1 MHRFQAGLGRP
12 EHFMLAEVV
21 QMPTNRTIE
30 DVLGDVYDS
39 GPDIRQGT
47 DLLVLRLP
55 VEQQWDPD
63 LFAGEMPSKVTGA
76 LVELLGGTDV
86 AITFARVDDRPVHLL
101 HSFRGRHLLSANLN
115 PRFPHATFPADLLM
129 KEVIEDIQ
137 AAELDHLLEKSRAV
151 ITAAPGT
158 VFEAP
163 SGRLVRHFIRVGN
176 IQYSR
181 DAVDALFYWLLP
193 HLDCCA
199 AILVDTW
206 SISSVAF
213 NISVLCQRYFGGG
226 PRRVELLPDYIDPA
240 YGSDLRAR
248 EVIERLVREAPTD
261 PNLDRILC
269 LISATQS
276 GSLRNTLGEV
286 VKGGLDRF
294 HAHYVAIFALGLTN
308 MPALRELVHDQRFQ
322 LLQPAADVPW
332 PDRRIRI
339 DRQVY
344 FPLIFQDELVE
355 ITQPVTLPS
364 REVVD
369 ALAGHGILQVHR
381 TIIRNRSAR
390 HHGVHVAT
398 EHLGALP
405 FLSDRIVR
413 ALGGIQKTPVLLVA
427 QPGSGS
433 EQLLALVGEELRK
446 QSFEAPTLL
455 HPTLH
460 FAANASEAEKE
471 ARAAIRGAC
480 EDDEIIVLV
489 DSWVN
494 DASLAQYQRSLRT
507 EGFKGR
513 ILYLIGV
520 ACPSSPKAWE
530 RTKRRLRHRGTAAPH
545 EVITLLEL
553 PLPDWRDQEC
563 PWCQEL
569 ALYNRWARRGP
580 LHPRLADRTEAL
592 GSGVS
597 LGMSDDLFLALPASK
612 PLALGPSSFFVN
624 QGSSQADAFAA
635 VTSALQRLRSRDPAD
650 GPPLGPRRFPIS
662 TVLKHGDY
670 LKETWTDSI
679 LRSIFLRGAHPEELI
694 YADSTTEA
702 ERTRDLRDL
711 LIDSSPAQHDIAIE
725 ILLAAALGKAT
736 VHVDADLRHSLA
748 VIDED
753 GTIGFF
759 LDMME
764 KDEVEKAARAVGGML
779 AGGEAFAGP
788 DDTIGEIGFDDPATV
803 AVRPAVE

>member
-1 MHRFQAGLGRP
+1 
-12 EHFMLAEVV
+12 MLAEVV
-21 QMPTNRTIE
+21 QMPAKRTVE
-30 DVLGDVYDS
+30 DVLGDVYDT

-63 LFAGEMPSKVTGA
+63 LFAGEMPPKVSGA

-101 HSFRGRHLLSANLN
+101 HSFRGRHLLSANVN
-115 PRFPHATFPADLLM
+115 PRFPHATFPADMPLN
-129 KEVIEDIQ
+129 EAIEDIQ

-193 HLDCCA
+193 HLDRCA

-240 YGSDLRAR
+240 HGSDLRAR

-261 PNLDRILC
+261 PELDRILC

-276 GSLRNTLGEV
+276 GSLRNTLGEIV
-286 VKGGLDRF
+286 MGGLDRF
-294 HAHYVAIFALGLTN
+294 HAHYVAIFALGPTN
-308 MPALRELVHDQRFQ
+308 MPALRELVHDQRFR
-322 LLQPAADVPW
+322 LLQPAVDVGR
-332 PDRRIRI
+332 PDHRIRI

-344 FPLIFQDELVE
+344 FPLIFQDEPVE
-355 ITQPVTLPS
+355 ITQPVTVPS

-381 TIIRNRSAR
+381 TITRNQSAR

-398 EHLGALP
+398 EHLAALP
-405 FLSDRIVR
+405 WLRDRITK
-413 ALGGIQKTPVLLVA
+413 ALAAIQKRPVRLVA
-427 QPGSGS
+427 PPGSGS
-433 EQLLALVGEELRK
+433 EQLVALVNEQLRN
-446 QSFEAPTLL
+446 QGVEAPTLL

-460 FAANASEAEKE
+460 FAANASEAELK
-471 ARAAIRGAC
+471 ARAAIRGAG

-489 DSWVN
+489 DAWVN
-494 DASLAQYQRSLRT
+494 DASLSQYQRSLRT
-507 EGFKGR
+507 EGFAGR
-513 ILYLIGV
+513 IWYLIGV

-530 RTKRRLRHRGTAAPH
+530 RTRRRLRHRGRLPPH
-545 EVITLLEL
+545 EVITILEL
-553 PLPDWRDQEC
+553 PLPDWRDQDC

-580 LHPRLADRTEAL
+580 LHPRLANRTEAL
-592 GSGVS
+592 GSAAA
-597 LGMSDDLFLALPASK
+597 LGMSDDLFLALPART
-612 PLALGPSSFFVN
+612 PLALGPSSFFVD

-635 VTSALQRLRSRDPAD
+635 VSSALQRLRSRDPAH
-650 GPPLGPRRFPIS
+650 GPPLGPRRFPVS

-679 LRSIFLRGAHPEELI
+679 LRSIFLRGAHPEELV
-694 YADSTTEA
+694 YADPSTEA
-702 ERTRDLRDL
+702 ERTTDLRDL
-711 LIDSSPAQHDIAIE
+711 LLDPSPAQHDIAIE
-725 ILLAAALGKAT
+725 ILLATALGKAT
-736 VHVDADLRHSLA
+736 VHLNADLRHGLA
-748 VIDED
+748 AIDED
-753 GTIGFF
+753 GTIRFF
-759 LDMME
+759 LDMIE
-764 KDEVEKAARAVGGML
+764 KDAAEEAARAVGGAL
-779 AGGEAFAGP
+779 AGGEAATET
-788 DDTIGEIGFDDPATV
+788 DETNGEIGFDDPDTV
-803 AVRPAVE
+803 AVGPAEE